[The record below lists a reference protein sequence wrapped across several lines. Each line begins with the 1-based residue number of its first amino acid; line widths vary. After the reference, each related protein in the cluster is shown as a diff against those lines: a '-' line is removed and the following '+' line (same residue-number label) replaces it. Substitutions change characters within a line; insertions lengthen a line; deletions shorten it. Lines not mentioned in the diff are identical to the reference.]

1 MKFGS
6 ASPADAVGGVTVHTL
21 RQGSLVLKKG
31 TTIGPA
37 EVEALKRE
45 GVKEV
50 VVVRLEDGDISEDLA
65 AGSIAQAI
73 AGDGVD
79 VERAFTG
86 RSNLFATRAGVLVV
100 DRTAVDNIN
109 RVDEAI
115 TFATLP
121 AFKAVVPGEMIA
133 TVKIVP
139 FGIKADLGAM
149 AVAAAQTGRMS
160 VAPYTVKRVG
170 IVSTLLPGL
179 APKVIEKTLR
189 VTADRL
195 APAGAAIIA
204 ERRVPHEEAALAAS
218 VKELL
223 GLGAELVIVFGA
235 SAIADRRDVIPAA
248 LEAIGGEIEHFGMPV
263 DPGNLLLI
271 GNAGGVPL
279 LGAPGCARSPVENGF
294 DWVLT
299 RLLAGLEVTRADL
312 TGMGVGGLLM
322 EIVTRPQP
330 RKPAGSEGNRNVA
343 AVILAAGRSTR
354 MGGPN
359 KLLAEL
365 AGKPLVRTVTEQ
377 ALASGASGV
386 IVVTGHQAG
395 EVEKALAG
403 LKVKFVRNPDFA
415 AGLAS
420 SVKTGIAAVPANA
433 DGAVVCL
440 GDMPLIDARLIDRLI
455 EAFAPDRG
463 DLIAVPVSEG
473 RRGNPVLW
481 SRRFFTELM
490 ALDGDIGARHLIA
503 RHAEVVAEVPVEGH
517 GAFLDIDTPE
527 ALAAAQQH
535 KRQPERLS

>member
-1 MKFGS
+1 MKFGP

-37 EVEALKRE
+37 EVEALQRA

-65 AGSIAQAI
+65 AGGIAQAI

-149 AVAAAQTGRMS
+149 AVAAAQGGRMR
-160 VAPYTVKRVG
+160 VAPYTIKRVG

-204 ERRVPHEEAALAAS
+204 ERRVPHDEAALAAS
-218 VKELL
+218 IKELL

-248 LEAIGGEIEHFGMPV
+248 LEAVGGEIEHFGMPV
-263 DPGNLLLI
+263 DPGNLLMI
-271 GNAGGVPL
+271 GNADGIPV

-299 RLLAGLEVTRADL
+299 RLLAGLPVTRADL

-330 RKPAGSEGNRNVA
+330 RKPAGPEGNRNVA

-365 AGKPLVRTVTEQ
+365 GGKPLVRTVTEQ
-377 ALASGASGV
+377 ALASCASGV
-386 IVVTGHQAG
+386 IVVTGHQAV

-440 GDMPLIDARLIDRLI
+440 GDMPLIDSRLIDRLI

-463 DLIAVPVSEG
+463 ELIAVPVSDG

-503 RHAEVVAEVPVEGH
+503 RHAEAVAEVAVEGH

-527 ALAAAQQH
+527 ALAAARQG